1 MKPFFLFI
9 FFVIA
14 LELSAQGVPG
24 NRTADPA
31 KFTHGEL
38 NGLYKVDTVLSVRW
52 AVSTGRGNI
61 IPALVGYKQ
70 PNPVKDAEKEALLR
84 AYLFFR
90 KYPLAPYYED
100 GEFRVFVSVRRG
112 K

>member
-1 MKPFFLFI
+1 MFI
-9 FFVIA
+9 SLVIA
-14 LELSAQGVPG
+14 FGLSAQGIPG
-24 NRTADPA
+24 NRTADPT

-38 NGLYKVDTVLSVRW
+38 DGLYKVDTISSARW

-61 IPALVGYKQ
+61 IPVLVGYKQ
-70 PNPVKDAEKEALLR
+70 PIPVKDAEKEALRR

-90 KYPLAPYYED
+90 KYPLSPYYED
-100 GEFRVFVSVRRG
+100 GEYRVFVSVRRG